1 MKTFNDFFYDSEN
14 HRGFME
20 TFALVD
26 SEKLSNLIGNI
37 STDDVKMYDI
47 YLKSKIGFLTIS
59 PVLEVI
65 DNETYSTV
73 DEKQR
78 ETIKMFLMLYYD
90 DLMKVKNILI
100 TDISVNNGN
109 VRIED
114 KITKTTSKNSVSAFN
129 SDVMTDDNENNYSND
144 TDNIITEKKTDT
156 ETTIK
161 NIVALTD
168 FYKQSM
174 FDKIIEYIKN
184 IFTLQVV
191 DWMIYYKCIQNNTG
205 GI

>member
-14 HRGFME
+14 HRGFIE
-20 TFALVD
+20 TFAIVD

-37 STDDVKMYDI
+37 STDDVKRYDI

-129 SDVMTDDNENNYSND
+129 SDDMTDDNENNYSND

-191 DWMIYYKCIQNNTG
+191 D
-205 GI
+205 

>member
-20 TFALVD
+20 TFAMVD
-26 SEKLSNLIGNI
+26 PQKLSDLIGNI
-37 STDDVKMYDI
+37 SADDVKRYDI

-59 PVLEVI
+59 PVLGVI

-191 DWMIYYKCIQNNTG
+191 D
-205 GI
+205 

>member
-1 MKTFNDFFYDSEN
+1 MKIFNDFFYDSEN

-20 TFALVD
+20 TFAIVD
-26 SEKLSNLIGNI
+26 PEKLSNLIGNI
-37 STDDVKMYDI
+37 STDDVKRYDI

-90 DLMKVKNILI
+90 DLMKVKNILT

-129 SDVMTDDNENNYSND
+129 SDDMTDDNENNYSND

-191 DWMIYYKCIQNNTG
+191 D
-205 GI
+205 

>member
-20 TFALVD
+20 TFAIVD
-26 SEKLSNLIGNI
+26 SQKLSDLIGNI
-37 STDDVKMYDI
+37 STDDVKRYDI

-129 SDVMTDDNENNYSND
+129 SDDMTDDNENNYSND

-191 DWMIYYKCIQNNTG
+191 D
-205 GI
+205 

>member
-14 HRGFME
+14 HRGFIE
-20 TFALVD
+20 TFAIVD
-26 SEKLSNLIGNI
+26 SQKLSDLIGNI
-37 STDDVKMYDI
+37 STDDVKRYDI

-114 KITKTTSKNSVSAFN
+114 KITKTISKNSVSAFN
-129 SDVMTDDNENNYSND
+129 SDDMTDDNENNYSND

-191 DWMIYYKCIQNNTG
+191 D
-205 GI
+205 

>member
-20 TFALVD
+20 TFAIVD

-37 STDDVKMYDI
+37 STDDIKRYDI

-59 PVLEVI
+59 PVLETI

-90 DLMKVKNILI
+90 DLMKVKNILT

-129 SDVMTDDNENNYSND
+129 SDGMTDDNENNYSND

-191 DWMIYYKCIQNNTG
+191 D
-205 GI
+205 

>member
-1 MKTFNDFFYDSEN
+1 
-14 HRGFME
+14 
-20 TFALVD
+20 
-26 SEKLSNLIGNI
+26 
-37 STDDVKMYDI
+37 
-47 YLKSKIGFLTIS
+47 
-59 PVLEVI
+59 
-65 DNETYSTV
+65 
-73 DEKQR
+73 
-78 ETIKMFLMLYYD
+78 MLYYD
-90 DLMKVKNILI
+90 DLMKVKNILT

-129 SDVMTDDNENNYSND
+129 SDDMTDDNENNYSND

-191 DWMIYYKCIQNNTG
+191 D
-205 GI
+205 

>member
-20 TFALVD
+20 TFAMVD

-37 STDDVKMYDI
+37 SADDVKRYDI

-114 KITKTTSKNSVSAFN
+114 KITKTTSKNSISAFN
-129 SDVMTDDNENNYSND
+129 YDGMTDDNENNYSND

-191 DWMIYYKCIQNNTG
+191 D
-205 GI
+205 

>member
-20 TFALVD
+20 TFAMVD
-26 SEKLSNLIGNI
+26 SQKLSDLIGNI
-37 STDDVKMYDI
+37 SADDVKRYDI

-129 SDVMTDDNENNYSND
+129 ADYMTDDNENNYSND

-191 DWMIYYKCIQNNTG
+191 D
-205 GI
+205 